1 MARQRILI
9 AGCGYLGLRVA
20 RRLLSRDCD
29 VFALTRSNERA
40 TTFATMGMTP
50 IVYSAS
56 SNRLSDLPPVD
67 VVLWS
72 VGFDRSGDRQVAW
85 TDGFKRLLTSLPGD
99 SSLQRICLTS
109 STGVYGDHHGH
120 DVDESTPVN
129 PTSEGGIGCAT
140 LESMLQEFCRT
151 HNVDGSIF
159 RLAGIYGPDRLLRRV
174 SELRS
179 GVPISAEPDH
189 WLNLI
194 HVDDAATVIDS
205 VIAASALDAAVPFE
219 PPQLMNVVASKSVTR
234 REYYSTLARLV
245 QAPAPVFTAA
255 GSVDPAQRRQRMNGN
270 RRILSRIRP
279 LLPVAFLFDDHV
291 AGLENAVRNSE
302 LPSFE

>member
-1 MARQRILI
+1 M
-9 AGCGYLGLRVA
+9 
-20 RRLLSRDCD
+20 RLLNRDCN
-29 VFALTRSNERA
+29 VFVLTRSQERA

-56 SNRLSDLPPVD
+56 SDRLSDLPQVD

-72 VGFDRSGDRQVAW
+72 IGFDRSGDRQLAW
-85 TDGFKRLLTSLPGD
+85 TDGFKRLLTSLPD
-99 SSLQRICLTS
+99 ATSLQRICLTS
-109 STGVYGDHHGH
+109 STGVYGDHYGD

-129 PTSEGGIGCAT
+129 PTSDGGIGCAT

-151 HNVDGSIF
+151 QNVDSSVF

-179 GVPISAEPDH
+179 GIPISGEPDH

-205 VIAASALDAAVPFE
+205 VIAATARDTAVPFH

-234 REYYSTLARLV
+234 RTYYSTLARLV
-245 QAPAPVFTAA
+245 HAPEPIFAAA
-255 GSVDPAQRRQRMNGN
+255 GSADPSQRRQRMNGN

-279 LLPVAFLFDDHV
+279 LLPISFLFDDHE
-291 AGLENAVRNSE
+291 AGLEHAVQNSE
-302 LPSFE
+302 LPSCEFGTD